1 MQRRSFIRIIGGGT
15 IIAATGFG
23 LTGCASMSEF
33 PAASVA
39 DWTGPADG
47 GDVRRWA
54 LSHALLAPSPHNR
67 QQWLVSLSEPDVITL
82 FCDVSRALPHTDPFG
97 RQVLIGHGCFL
108 EILRMA
114 LTERGYAGDVR
125 LFPDGEVGPA
135 LRDIGAKPIAR
146 ITLQRGGQ
154 RDPLFVHVM
163 QRHTQREPHDLSRT
177 IPADALTALRNAA
190 EGFGVQY
197 QQTTDQARIAGLRKL
212 AMDAARIEVNTERTM
227 MESVHLIRIGPD
239 EIMQHRDGISV
250 NDAFARFAVT
260 FGLFDRT
267 VFPPPGST
275 GNTQTLS
282 RYEASTGSANAMAWI
297 STAGNSRT
305 QQVQAGRAYVRT
317 QLAGVP
323 FGLGM
328 QPLSQGIQE
337 FPEMKS
343 VYDQLHHALV
353 GKPAS
358 AETVQMLYRVGY
370 PTSTVGPS
378 PRRGVAAII
387 KA

>member
-1 MQRRSFIRIIGGGT
+1 MQRRAFIRVIGGGS
-15 IIAATGFG
+15 ILAATGWS
-23 LTGCASMSEF
+23 LTGCASMAEL
-33 PAASVA
+33 PPASVA
-39 DWTGPADG
+39 PWRGPTEDADP
-47 GDVRRWA
+47 RRWA
-54 LSHALLAPSPHNR
+54 LSYALLAPSPHNR
-67 QQWLVSLSEPDVITL
+67 QQWIVNLAEPNVITL
-82 FCDVSRALPHTDPFG
+82 YCDASRALPETDPLG
-97 RQVLIGHGCFL
+97 RQVMIGQGCFV

-114 LTERGYAGDVR
+114 LAERGYAADVR
-125 LFPDGEVGPA
+125 LFPDGEIGPA

-154 RDPLFVHVM
+154 RDPLFAHVTK
-163 QRHTQREPHDLSRT
+163 RHTQREPHDLSRS
-177 IPADALTALRNAA
+177 IPAEALTALRAA
-190 EGFGVQY
+190 ADGFAVQY

-227 MESVHLIRIGPD
+227 MESVRLIRIGPD

-260 FGLFDRT
+260 FGLFDRN

-343 VYDQLHHALV
+343 VYDQLHQALV

-358 AETVQMLYRVGY
+358 TETVQMLYRVGY
-370 PTSTVGPS
+370 PTSTVGPA